1 MIKASTLLV
10 LLLSVVIFAQQAPQ
24 PVAPPSTGFPG
35 LDHYRASR
43 LAVYTDDYGQLARYR
58 DANAG
63 LKPPAAGEDR
73 VIFFGD
79 SITDLWKVGESFPG
93 KPYVNRGIGGQ
104 TTSQML
110 VRFRQDVINLQPK
123 AVVVLAGTNDIAGNT
138 GRISNEDIEANLTS
152 IAELARAHN
161 IRMIFSSILPVN
173 NYTSESQE
181 FYASRP
187 RDRIL
192 TVNRWLQDYCRTN
205 KLVYLD
211 YFTAM
216 VDDKGLLKRDLA
228 QDGLHPN
235 KAGYA
240 VMTPLAEKAIDK
252 ALGGSSA
259 RSTVPES
266 QVSIRDV
273 VSITLKHNS
282 DRERATEEQ
291 LQRLL
296 NTYDLRKYTFTREVV
311 IDEQSIPHSHPVLTL
326 HTRHLNSDD
335 QLLSTYVHE
344 QLHWY
349 LSEHPQQT
357 FAAEADLRK
366 IYANVPVG
374 GSDGAK
380 DEESTYLHLVDCYL
394 EMQADRDLM
403 GPERATAVMNFWAG
417 DHYRWIYKTVMQ
429 DESKIANILNQH
441 ELGIASTQLS
451 AHP

>member
-10 LLLSVVIFAQQAPQ
+10 VLLSVVIFAQQATQ

-43 LAVYTDDYGQLARYR
+43 IAIYTDDYGQLARYR

-63 LKPPAAGEDR
+63 LKLPAAGEDR

-123 AVVVLAGTNDIAGNT
+123 AVVILAGTNDIAGNT
-138 GRISNEDIEANLTS
+138 GRISNENIEANLTS
-152 IAELARAHN
+152 MAELARVHD
-161 IRMIFSSILPVN
+161 IRVIFSSILPVN
-173 NYTSESQE
+173 NYTPESQE

-187 RDRIL
+187 RGRIL
-192 TVNRWLQDYCRTN
+192 TVNRWLQDYCTAN

-211 YFTAM
+211 YFSAM

-235 KAGYA
+235 RAGYA
-240 VMTPLAEKAIDK
+240 IMAPLAEKAIDK

-273 VSITLKHNS
+273 SPS
-282 DRERATEEQ
+282 R
-291 LQRLL
+291 
-296 NTYDLRKYTFTREVV
+296 
-311 IDEQSIPHSHPVLTL
+311 
-326 HTRHLNSDD
+326 
-335 QLLSTYVHE
+335 
-344 QLHWY
+344 
-349 LSEHPQQT
+349 
-357 FAAEADLRK
+357 
-366 IYANVPVG
+366 
-374 GSDGAK
+374 
-380 DEESTYLHLVDCYL
+380 
-394 EMQADRDLM
+394 
-403 GPERATAVMNFWAG
+403 
-417 DHYRWIYKTVMQ
+417 
-429 DESKIANILNQH
+429 
-441 ELGIASTQLS
+441 
-451 AHP
+451 